1 MSKDK
6 SYYVVICDNCQKTH
20 CTTNKEGC
28 CPRCGTPFRIEWCIT
43 DLPEEET
50 KENENETKTS

>member
-1 MSKDK
+1 
-6 SYYVVICDNCQKTH
+6 VVICDNCQKTH
-20 CTTNKEGC
+20 CTTNKEGY

-50 KENENETKTS
+50 KENENERRTTKE